1 MKLVNL
7 RIFWLSFYI
16 LGFVHSQ
23 TIYTEYVIMNNDTV
37 DVFSYQIPFNYT
49 GIEPVPLL
57 VTFHQWGGNENS
69 SYSTQF
75 DEEANIRG
83 WFYLSP
89 YGGAPNNYNHQRA
102 QEYVEWAIIWLQNS
116 FLIDP
121 TRIYMVGGSMGG
133 AAGAIF
139 ANNHLDPQYPM
150 IAATAS
156 GSGILDCERRFYEM
170 DGNNSMIEWFGGT
183 PEEVPFEYH
192 RNSAVYFADST
203 QSMHYNL
210 RFTPLYLDFGAS
222 EPHRYHAEDLYSL
235 LLGYNENMW
244 IETEPSGGHGFSVMD
259 EHHTCNWMEQ
269 FELTDNPLEINV
281 NLDEPSRA
289 YWAETVNIISQDQF
303 IRVRCSKNFN
313 SSFFDLYQ
321 LTNSDSLI
329 FHHSFSYNDEMSQLT
344 IENHT
349 ASEIGAFHLGL
360 AVEDIGLIDYISVHG
375 EIDGFFPDLSYSI
388 QDTIV
393 WIDVPNLG
401 LQFIHVEI
409 YYGNTT
415 SVEVEHSAGWNL
427 VGLPYYVGD
436 ESATTLFPESIDGTL
451 FSFDGAYILSDTLAP
466 GTGYWLRFE
475 SEGITVLN
483 GIPIDWLTLDLD
495 EGWNLITGISN
506 PIEVDSIIDLNEI
519 IIPGTVYGYDESYVQ
534 AEVLDPGKGYWLRT
548 TAAGSILISN
558 SLNH

>member
-7 RIFWLSFYI
+7 RKWCFSFFIFGFFY
-16 LGFVHSQ
+16 SQ
-23 TIYTEYVIMNNDTV
+23 TIDTEYVVMANDTV
-37 DVFSYQIPFNYT
+37 DIFSYQIPFNYS
-49 GIEPVPLL
+49 GIEPIPLL

-75 DEEANIRG
+75 DEEANVRG

-102 QEYVEWAIIWLQNS
+102 QEYVEWAIIWIQNN

-139 ANNHLDPQYPM
+139 ANNHLDPRYPM
-150 IAATAS
+150 VAATAS

-210 RFTPLYLDFGAS
+210 RFTPIYLDFGSS
-222 EPHRYHAEDLYSL
+222 EPHRYHAEDLYNL

-244 IETEPSGGHGFSVMD
+244 IETEPSGGHGFSIMD

-281 NLDEPSRA
+281 NLDESSRA
-289 YWAETVNIISQDQF
+289 YWAETVNITLQDQF
-303 IRVRCSKNFN
+303 IRLRCSRN
-313 SSFFDLYQ
+313 SNHSFFDLYQ

-329 FHHSFSYNDEMSQLT
+329 FHNSISYNDEMSQLT
-344 IENHT
+344 VENHA

-360 AVEDIGLIDYISVHG
+360 TGEDMALIDYISVHG
-375 EIDGFFPDLSYSI
+375 ESDELSPDLSYSI

-409 YYGNTT
+409 YYDNTT

-483 GIPIDWLTLDLD
+483 GVPIDWLTLDLD

-519 IIPGTVYGYDESYVQ
+519 IIPSTVYGYDESYVQ
-534 AEVLDPGKGYWLRT
+534 AEVLEPGKGYWLRT

-558 SLNH
+558 SLTR